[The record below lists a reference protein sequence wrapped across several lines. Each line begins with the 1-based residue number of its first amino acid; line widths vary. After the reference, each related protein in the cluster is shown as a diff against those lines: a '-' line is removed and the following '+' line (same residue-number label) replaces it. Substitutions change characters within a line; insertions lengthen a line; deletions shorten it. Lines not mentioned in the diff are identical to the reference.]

1 MATFDYSN
9 LKDKTIF
16 DFTDDVELLKK
27 TFPNY
32 NESNKELIIAEL
44 KRESDA
50 NGFYLW
56 GLADYTNNKDLLHAV
71 KAQFNMAEVYGYDPD

>member
-27 TFPNY
+27 LFRNY
-32 NESNKELIIAEL
+32 TKSNKELIIAWL
-44 KRESDA
+44 KSESYA

-56 GLADYTNNKDLLHAV
+56 GLADYSNNEELMRAIE
-71 KAQFNMAEVYGYDPD
+71 AQFNMAEVYSYDPD